1 MIYQLI
7 KKENIKAGDKASIDL
22 CLVTENVHRGYMLA
36 AIIIIFETVCIL
48 GDVILSLLKVYARF
62 EFDDY
67 LLMYGLMVLINLAYM
82 LLIKNYRGK
91 PRKIKDDKGKLEAII
106 VIYLTLV
113 MTWGSV
119 VSLMDQRLYGQLMV
133 FMVNT
138 ISCSVIYILSSKR
151 LAIPYAVSL
160 ILLIVGLP
168 FTQPSRDILIGHYVN
183 LAAFIVLS
191 WVASRIVYHYYYD
204 YYISHKLLNETNK
217 LLESKNNEIARVNK
231 KLAIAND
238 RLKELAQ
245 LDELTGIANRR
256 CFREFIDREYRRC
269 MNGADF
275 DPPCTMSF
283 IMFDIDYFKQ
293 YNDRYGH
300 DEGDKVLVAV
310 ANELNSVIDESKEIA
325 VRWGGEEFIYAAF
338 NSNSDEVLKKA
349 ETIRNRVADLKII
362 NEPSAK
368 PTYITIS
375 AGVCTVDI
383 REKKDVTDGIKLAD
397 KALYMAK
404 NEGRNRIVVADA
416 DKNELCLSK

>member
-1 MIYQLI
+1 
-7 KKENIKAGDKASIDL
+7 
-22 CLVTENVHRGYMLA
+22 
-36 AIIIIFETVCIL
+36 
-48 GDVILSLLKVYARF
+48 
-62 EFDDY
+62 
-67 LLMYGLMVLINLAYM
+67 
-82 LLIKNYRGK
+82 
-91 PRKIKDDKGKLEAII
+91 
-106 VIYLTLV
+106 
-113 MTWGSV
+113 
-119 VSLMDQRLYGQLMV
+119 
-133 FMVNT
+133 
-138 ISCSVIYILSSKR
+138 
-151 LAIPYAVSL
+151 
-160 ILLIVGLP
+160 
-168 FTQPSRDILIGHYVN
+168 
-183 LAAFIVLS
+183 
-191 WVASRIVYHYYYD
+191 
-204 YYISHKLLNETNK
+204 
-217 LLESKNNEIARVNK
+217 
-231 KLAIAND
+231 
-238 RLKELAQ
+238 
-245 LDELTGIANRR
+245 
-256 CFREFIDREYRRC
+256 